1 MTVQLSHKL
10 LILAA
15 ALCFHPGVGMAEEA
29 FTTSLHCAI
38 KTCSP
43 QEACKKPYELGSYSM
58 NVDAGNE
65 FIFLVTDNWS
75 ITPEVYKLENLRF
88 SPEGYRS
95 RTTVNI
101 DVNRRS
107 KEMKMSVSL
116 SGIGIKTSETTITGT
131 CDFSNAIPIIF

>member
-1 MTVQLSHKL
+1 MTVQVTYKYL
-10 LILAA
+10 LVAA
-15 ALCFHPGVGMAEEA
+15 ALVLPPVEGRTEDA

-38 KTCSP
+38 KTCTP

-65 FIFLVTDNWS
+65 FIFLVTDNWTIS
-75 ITPEVYKLENLRF
+75 SDAYKLENLKF

-101 DVNRRS
+101 DVSRS
-107 KEMKMSVSL
+107 SKAMKMTVSH
-116 SGIGIKTSETTITGT
+116 SGIGIKTAETTVTGT
-131 CDFSNAIPIIF
+131 CEFSQAIPIIF